1 MTLDQVLN
9 PTIPSLYPLNDVGKA
24 RRLDRKDRDGKSAK
38 AYDRQERKEILRQ
51 IEDKISSMESSL
63 RIQGNGYVS
72 SVSRR
77 YMADSEGNRY
87 VVGAK
92 ISLDPPKHLMQAL
105 NMTSE
110 GSPSTD
116 INDEAT
122 NGKLEP
128 SELHPVEK
136 EDETDNPHGE
146 AYSKSMKVEREM
158 AKRDALKA
166 YTYTN
171 PLLSI
176 YRGEILSL
184 AA

>member
-1 MTLDQVLN
+1 MTLDQVSN
-9 PTIPSLYPLNDVGKA
+9 PATPSVSPLNDVA
-24 RRLDRKDRDGKSAK
+24 RVRRLDRRDRDSKSTQ
-38 AYDRQERKEILRQ
+38 AYDGQERKEILRQ

-77 YMADSEGNRY
+77 YMTDSEGNRY
-87 VVGAK
+87 VVGAD
-92 ISLDPPKHLMQAL
+92 ISLDPPRHLMQAL
-105 NMTSE
+105 NMASE
-110 GSPSTD
+110 EPPFTERD
-116 INDEAT
+116 KEAT
-122 NGKLEP
+122 YENFESPEP
-128 SELHPVEK
+128 RPVEK
-136 EDETDNPHGE
+136 GDETDNPHEE
-146 AYSKSMKVEREM
+146 AYSKSIKVGREM

-166 YTYTN
+166 YAN

>member
-9 PTIPSLYPLNDVGKA
+9 PTTPSLSPLNNVGKA
-24 RRLDRKDRDGKSAK
+24 RRLDHKDREGESAQT
-38 AYDRQERKEILRQ
+38 YDRQERKEILRQ

-77 YMADSEGNRY
+77 YMTDSGGNRY
-87 VVGAK
+87 VVGAE
-92 ISLDPPKHLMQAL
+92 ISLDPPRHLMQAL
-105 NMTSE
+105 NMASE
-110 GSPSTD
+110 EHAFTEKETTYEKVES
-116 INDEAT
+116 
-122 NGKLEP
+122 
-128 SELHPVEK
+128 SELRSFEK
-136 EDETDNPHGE
+136 EYDTDNPHKE

-166 YTYTN
+166 YTN

-176 YRGEILSL
+176 YRGEIFSL